1 MNKPQSLRHALNK
14 AVPYVRNNPDKLHL
28 FVDNGSLVATGASSM
43 SWEYR
48 YTLNAVIEDFSGD
61 QNLLMAPVLL
71 WLRDNQPDAI
81 NNLFNDG
88 NNWQG
93 IVESLTL
100 PKFTRKYEKYRGGGM
115 PGAVDVDLG
124 LDDSALD
131 TEFSIGGTELL
142 LFKQM
147 GKATVDGIQL
157 RFTGSIQRDDTGEVQ
172 AVELVVRGRHKEVDS
187 GEWKTGESNT
197 TKVTSTNSYAK
208 LTINGEVLYE
218 VDLINM
224 VEIVDG
230 VDLMEAHRN
239 ALGL

>member
-48 YTLNAVIEDFSGD
+48 YTLNVVIEDFSGD

-81 NNLFNDG
+81 N
-88 NNWQG
+88 
-93 IVESLTL
+93 
-100 PKFTRKYEKYRGGGM
+100 
-115 PGAVDVDLG
+115 
-124 LDDSALD
+124 
-131 TEFSIGGTELL
+131 
-142 LFKQM
+142 
-147 GKATVDGIQL
+147 
-157 RFTGSIQRDDTGEVQ
+157 
-172 AVELVVRGRHKEVDS
+172 
-187 GEWKTGESNT
+187 
-197 TKVTSTNSYAK
+197 K